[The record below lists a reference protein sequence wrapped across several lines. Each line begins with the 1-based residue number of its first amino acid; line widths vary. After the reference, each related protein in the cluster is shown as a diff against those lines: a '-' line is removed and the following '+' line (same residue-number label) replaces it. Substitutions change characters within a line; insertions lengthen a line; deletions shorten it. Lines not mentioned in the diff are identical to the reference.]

1 MSKYYHMISLWDSDN
16 NKAKTNKQIYT
27 EIAEYITAHSDLIVT
42 EVDGSTYEILT
53 VASKKQGV
61 GDGERLI
68 VNDGVTAYFFGCGG
82 TMGNYTKSTGV
93 ACIVIGEDKKS
104 FGLGFSGNVGF
115 NIDIF
120 YTLTKNVL
128 TNEEYGLW
136 CSSYYGNLYTIV
148 DKDATT
154 QPGNFNSIP
163 KSSFLKSSDII
174 TLSKLYSPIDNS
186 LTNSLYIDFFAPNT
200 TNSIIV
206 ELDGKI
212 YARGYMGNTPTQSI
226 WLPITELN

>member
-27 EIAEYITAHSDLIVT
+27 EIANYITAHSDLMVT
-42 EVDGSTYEILT
+42 EVSGSTYEILT
-53 VASKKQGV
+53 VDSKKQGV

-68 VNDGVTAYFFGCGG
+68 VNDVGTSYFFGRG
-82 TMGNYTKSTGV
+82 TVMSSYARSTGV

-104 FGLGFSGNVGF
+104 FALGFSGNVGF

-136 CSSYYGNLYTIV
+136 CSSYMGKLCTIV

-154 QPGNFNSIP
+154 QAGNFDSIP
-163 KSSFLKSSDII
+163 KSSYLKSSDII

-200 TNSIIV
+200 SDSIIV

-212 YARGYMGNTPTQSI
+212 YARGYMGSTPTQSI
-226 WLPITELN
+226 WIPITELN